1 MTVARRGAGPSER
14 DIQRTIVGGLRAR
27 FPRFVVHAATPPQGG
42 SPAAMRAR
50 KSQLGEGWMPGFPDI
65 TVIGSGPEHPGELP
79 RFPVCVFLEVK
90 SRTGRLSDAQ
100 LAVLDR
106 IRGHG
111 HRAVV
116 VRSLSDAV
124 RAVLDALRG

>member
-1 MTVARRGAGPSER
+1 MTGARGGPSER
-14 DIQRTIVGGLRAR
+14 DIQRVIVGGLRAR

-42 SPAAMRAR
+42 SPAALRAR
-50 KSQLGEGWMPGFPDI
+50 KSQLGEGWLPGFPDI
-65 TVIGSGPEHPGELP
+65 TVIGSGPEDTGE
-79 RFPVCVFLEVK
+79 RTRGPVCIFLEVK

-100 LAVLDR
+100 VAVLDR
-106 IRGHG
+106 IRSHG

-124 RAVLDALRG
+124 AAVRDALRG